1 MGNMATKYTKV
12 EALELVSGAIDS
24 WAPALNPMLVDDLRQ
39 EMALAILESKQAS
52 ATLSYYRN
60 AMRNRAIDYLRREN
74 RLRDRE
80 QTVLGALYERSHG
93 IDRAARH

>member
-1 MGNMATKYTKV
+1 MATKYTRD
-12 EALELVSGAIDS
+12 EALKLVESAIDA
-24 WAPALNPMLVDDLRQ
+24 WAPALNSGLVDDLRQ

-80 QTVLGALYERSHG
+80 QTGLSELFEHAPS